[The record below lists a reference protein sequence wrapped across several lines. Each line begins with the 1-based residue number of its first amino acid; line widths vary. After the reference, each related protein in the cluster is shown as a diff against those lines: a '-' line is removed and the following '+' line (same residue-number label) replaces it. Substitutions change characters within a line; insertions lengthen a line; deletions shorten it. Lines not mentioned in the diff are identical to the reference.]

1 LARWFRAVENLAVSQ
16 IGEASPNRGVE
27 HEAAGSP
34 FPTLKFW
41 KNRKVFVTGHTGFKG
56 CWLSLW
62 LTELG
67 AEVTGYALAPA
78 TTPNMFDAIGL
89 GTRMTSIIGDIRD
102 RRKLEE
108 AIEAARP
115 DIVFHLAA
123 QSLVRESYLNPL
135 DTFEV
140 NVQGTAN
147 LLNGCL
153 GRSTIRSIAVVSSD
167 KCYRNESGPRAF
179 TEEDPL
185 GGRDPYS
192 ASKACAEVVTA
203 AYRHSFY
210 APDGAGPA
218 RAALAS
224 ARAGNVIGGG
234 DWAADRIVP
243 DLVRALVVGRPAIVR
258 NPEAVRPWQHV
269 LDPIAGYLMLAQAG
283 WRDSERYAT
292 SFNFG
297 PDPANSATVRSVV
310 EAIVGV
316 WSGRLRWEHRP
327 DARAPHEASALMLD
341 SSKAQRLLGWRP
353 SLGLAQ
359 AIKMTAAWYDAYL
372 DRQDMAAFTGRQIE
386 EYVARASTGVTSG
399 MA

>member
-1 LARWFRAVENLAVSQ
+1 VENLAVSQ

-34 FPTLKFW
+34 FPTSKFW

-234 DWAADRIVP
+234 DWAEDRIVP
-243 DLVRALVVGRPAIVR
+243 DAIRAWSAGEELVVRSPQAT
-258 NPEAVRPWQHV
+258 RPWQHV
-269 LDPIAGYLMLAQAG
+269 LEPLSGYLVLGAGLLAG
-283 WRDSERYAT
+283 RDDLRGEA
-292 SFNFG
+292 FNFG
-297 PDPANSATVRSVV
+297 PDANVNQSVA
-310 EAIVGV
+310 ELIGAMAA
-316 WSGRLRWEHRP
+316 RWPGTRWGTPPGLERGG
-327 DARAPHEASALMLD
+327 HEAKLLKLSCDKAL
-341 SSKAQRLLGWRP
+341 AFFRWRATLQFP
-353 SLGLAQ
+353 E
-359 AIKMTAAWYDAYL
+359 TVEFTVDWYRNWHA
-372 DRQDMAAFTGRQIE
+372 RGAVMAAFTAAQIE
-386 EYVARASTGVTSG
+386 RYCALARERLVPWAQ
-399 MA
+399 